1 VSSRVSD
8 IDSAFYFDKMWSE
21 CFLRLTV
28 IYIITMALFSYCEF
42 MISLLVYTPLYL
54 VSSYLTLL
62 AQQEAIFALQK
73 QVSEEY
79 QYLVQDNTS
88 VNMYRAVVIAVTLLL
103 GKYLQQLDVI

>member
-1 VSSRVSD
+1 
-8 IDSAFYFDKMWSE
+8 
-21 CFLRLTV
+21 
-28 IYIITMALFSYCEF
+28 